1 MFIEE
6 YRGKLYELIFVECSR
21 LVCPEQKKDND
32 NVKLWREMN
41 DGLYW
46 VYNGC
51 RPDKN
56 EFGII
61 GIQIAGDTLHFN
73 NIIKDMEDIHRLY
86 HTSNWE

>member
-1 MFIEE
+1 
-6 YRGKLYELIFVECSR
+6 
-21 LVCPEQKKDND
+21 
-32 NVKLWREMN
+32 MN

-86 HTSNWE
+86 HLFSVKIPLRRRVIKSSSAVEQNP

>member
-1 MFIEE
+1 
-6 YRGKLYELIFVECSR
+6 
-21 LVCPEQKKDND
+21 
-32 NVKLWREMN
+32 MN

-46 VYNGC
+46 VYNGR